1 MDFAITFMYLVV
13 DLMVSA
19 VDSAVAKWLGL
30 IIEMTLE
37 MIAELGVVL
46 AISPVFLL
54 PSVVIAALGAWVG
67 QLYMKAQLSIKRE
80 RSNAKAPVLGHFGAA
95 FAGLSALFDAVL
107 PHG

>member
-1 MDFAITFMYLVV
+1 MDFAITFIHLVV

-54 PSVVIAALGAWVG
+54 PSVIIAALGAWVG

-95 FAGLSALFDAVL
+95 FAGLSAFI
-107 PHG
+107 